1 MFKKKKITTI
11 IIVIALIICMIT
23 FIQFKKK
30 SELQKCEESIV
41 DINGKGRI
49 LNEKCIGPSED
60 ASM

>member
-1 MFKKKKITTI
+1 
-11 IIVIALIICMIT
+11 MIT